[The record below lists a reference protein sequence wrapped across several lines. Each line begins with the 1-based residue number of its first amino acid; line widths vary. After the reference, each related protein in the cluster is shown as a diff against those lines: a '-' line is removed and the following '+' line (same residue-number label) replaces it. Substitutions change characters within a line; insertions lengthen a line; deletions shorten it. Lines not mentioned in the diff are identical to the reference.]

1 MSAVGAQHYFP
12 LTENLLYFN
21 LLCGLYGLMRK
32 IKPTTAYLKL
42 DSDKKLFTLML
53 VVTVI
58 IILDSQIGYIS
69 DFIPETISSQGG
81 ISLFIGFAM
90 IFIVTQFFILNYV
103 KQLNRENKDRIS
115 HLHLLQTG
123 VSVGQYILIAII
135 VIVVLQILFL
145 QEYSIIDSLSH

>member
-1 MSAVGAQHYFP
+1 
-12 LTENLLYFN
+12 
-21 LLCGLYGLMRK
+21 MRK
-32 IKPTTAYLKL
+32 IKPATASSKL
-42 DSDKKLFTLML
+42 DSNKKLFTLML

-69 DFIPETISSQGG
+69 DFIPETISSPGG

-123 VSVGQYILIAII
+123 GICWTVHTYSYNSYCRLTDFILTG
-135 VIVVLQILFL
+135 V
-145 QEYSIIDSLSH
+145 